1 MRESSTLEVKF
12 SVPSHNMSRIG
23 KKPVALPAGVTV
35 EVKGSLVHV
44 QGSKGAEEL
53 TLLPEITVT
62 VQEGQILVE
71 RRDDTEQARARH
83 GLMRQLIAN
92 MVTGVSNGFEKRLE
106 IIGVGYKAQVK
117 GKTLALSLGF
127 SHPVD
132 LPVPDGI
139 EIVQDEQNK
148 NVLIIRGINKQLV
161 GQVAANI
168 RSLRP
173 PEPYKGKGVRYVG
186 EHVRRKQGKA
196 AAGAKGSA

>member
-1 MRESSTLEVKF
+1 
-12 SVPSHNMSRIG
+12 MSRIG

-71 RRDDTEQARARH
+71 RRDDTEQSRARH

-173 PEPYKGKGVRYVG
+173 PEPYKGKGVRYLG
-186 EHVRRKQGKA
+186 EQVRRKQGKA
-196 AAGAKGSA
+196 AAGAKGGA

>member
-1 MRESSTLEVKF
+1 
-12 SVPSHNMSRIG
+12 MSRIG

-71 RRDDTEQARARH
+71 RRDDTEQSRARH

-117 GKTLALSLGF
+117 GKTLA
-127 SHPVD
+127 
-132 LPVPDGI
+132 
-139 EIVQDEQNK
+139 
-148 NVLIIRGINKQLV
+148 
-161 GQVAANI
+161 
-168 RSLRP
+168 
-173 PEPYKGKGVRYVG
+173 
-186 EHVRRKQGKA
+186 
-196 AAGAKGSA
+196 

>member
-1 MRESSTLEVKF
+1 MRASSASGAKF

-35 EVKGSLVHV
+35 EVKGSTVRV
-44 QGSKGAEEL
+44 QGPKGAEEL
-53 TLLPEITVT
+53 TLLPEVTVT
-62 VQEGQILVE
+62 VQEGQLLVE
-71 RRDDTEQARARH
+71 RRDDTEQSRARH

-92 MVTGVSNGFEKRLE
+92 IVNGVSNGFEKRLE

-117 GKTLALSLGF
+117 GKILALSLGF

-139 EIVQDEQNK
+139 EIVPDEQNK

-173 PEPYKGKGVRYVG
+173 PEPYKGKGVRYLG

-196 AAGAKGSA
+196 AAGAKGGA